1 MGSIGIWQVILVLAI
16 VLIIFGAGKLPRVMG
31 DVAKGMKNFK
41 QGMKDEDETDTA
53 GNRQINREET
63 VDTTASNTTSTSQN
77 KDEAKDRLIG
87 SSPAPCGGRIAADVS
102 AWPRRTGRERSS
114 AEGAP
119 SSPRRSCRIGRPRDK
134 RAECSTSV
142 GRNSSSSWSSPWW

>member
-63 VDTTASNTTSTSQN
+63 VDTTASNTTTPSQN
-77 KDEAKDRLIG
+77 KDEAK
-87 SSPAPCGGRIAADVS
+87 
-102 AWPRRTGRERSS
+102 TG
-114 AEGAP
+114 
-119 SSPRRSCRIGRPRDK
+119 
-134 RAECSTSV
+134 
-142 GRNSSSSWSSPWW
+142 

>member
-77 KDEAKDRLIG
+77 KDEAK
-87 SSPAPCGGRIAADVS
+87 
-102 AWPRRTGRERSS
+102 TG
-114 AEGAP
+114 
-119 SSPRRSCRIGRPRDK
+119 
-134 RAECSTSV
+134 
-142 GRNSSSSWSSPWW
+142 